1 MAIALDPSKPFDYVL
16 REDRDK
22 PNGDPHKTVFHLK
35 VLTPSENAAIED
47 NSAVMDSDGKMR
59 VLNGYATYEALQQ
72 GLKGWHN
79 LRDVNGEEVEFPS
92 GNIGKAISYLR
103 PAHRRELAEAITEGN
118 ELTEEES
125 KNSESPPTSLE
136 GGSTNSTAGTANETP
151 G

>member
-35 VLTPSENAAIED
+35 VLTPSENAQIED
-47 NSAVMDSDGKMR
+47 NSAVMDASGQMR

-72 GLKGWHN
+72 GLKGWQN

-92 GNIGKAISYLR
+92 NIGKAISYLR

-118 ELTEEES
+118 QLTEDES
-125 KNSESPPTSLE
+125 KNSESPPTLSE
-136 GGSTNSTAGTANETP
+136 GGSTNSIAGTANETR